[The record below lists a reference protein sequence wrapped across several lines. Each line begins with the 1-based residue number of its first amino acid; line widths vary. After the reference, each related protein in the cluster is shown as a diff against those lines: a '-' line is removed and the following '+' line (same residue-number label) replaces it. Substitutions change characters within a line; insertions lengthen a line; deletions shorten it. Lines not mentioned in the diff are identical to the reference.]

1 MIGTA
6 VGGVLCNVKFLTT
19 SLVSTTRHYCRVTVS
34 QTQSVSQ
41 TMNSNKVERRIY
53 KIFFLLEIEYYYSS
67 NVRENSATKKCDDR
81 FRSTTARDDAP
92 LATTS
97 FRRCFPSGKKKK
109 VNFSTEP
116 EQVPHVKILICCKHG
131 LMSLFL
137 HMRVDALSSIRAL
150 GSKYI
155 SL

>member
-1 MIGTA
+1 M
-6 VGGVLCNVKFLTT
+6 
-19 SLVSTTRHYCRVTVS
+19 Y
-34 QTQSVSQ
+34 
-41 TMNSNKVERRIY
+41 E
-53 KIFFLLEIEYYYSS
+53 KIRPPK
-67 NVRENSATKKCDDR
+67 NA
-81 FRSTTARDDAP
+81 TTASDRQ
-92 LATTS
+92 LHVMTRRSLTTS
-97 FRRCFPSGKKKK
+97 FRRCFPSGKKRK